1 MVCLTSQFWFVLEAS
16 HRPLPFDSSFLL
28 TGATTIGIAIPTP
41 GGVGGFHKV
50 CQYVLTTFYG
60 FDIDTSVA
68 VAVLFHIVGTLPVVV
83 VGAILFFHEGLNW
96 RQLSQETHAEQT

>member
-1 MVCLTSQFWFVLEAS
+1 MLIAS
-16 HRPLPFDSSFLL
+16 HRPLPFDSSLFL
-28 TGATTIGIAIPTP
+28 TAATTVGIAIPTP

-50 CQYVLTTFYG
+50 CQYVMTTYYR
-60 FDIDTSVA
+60 FDIDSSVA

-83 VGAILFFHEGLNW
+83 VGAVLFVREGLNW